1 MPKIR
6 VSLLTGRTIDQGKW
20 KECGKLSGGYQE
32 SASTCQ
38 MDPEDMRR
46 LGVRDGQPVRVT
58 TKFGSVVLRASRSRR
73 TPHPGVAFI
82 PYGPWA
88 SVVMDPTTHGTGMP
102 SLKGIPAE
110 IEPAPEGRV
119 LSLQELLQQVYGG
132 KGS

>member
-32 SASTCQ
+32 NASTCQ